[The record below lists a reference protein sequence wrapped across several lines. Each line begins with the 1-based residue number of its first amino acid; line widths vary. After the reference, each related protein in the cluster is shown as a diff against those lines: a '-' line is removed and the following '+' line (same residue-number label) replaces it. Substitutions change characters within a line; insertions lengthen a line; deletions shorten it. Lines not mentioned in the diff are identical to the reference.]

1 MFFALRITIV
11 LVVLFFLLFPPK
23 LRSPADMTFDVE
35 DDVSAM
41 ADALDIIG
49 EHKDGWQNF

>member
-1 MFFALRITIV
+1 M
-11 LVVLFFLLFPPK
+11 
-23 LRSPADMTFDVE
+23 RSPEDMTFDVE

-49 EHKDGWQNF
+49 EHKDGWKNFWEREKKETL